1 MIRSFLNGF
10 SYSAGTMIAQLVVG
24 AAIQT
29 SAFQTLTK
37 LAMQQTG
44 GKVLQK
50 EEEAN
55 EIGFVTK
62 GGK

>member
-24 AAIQT
+24 AAVRT
-29 SAFQTLTK
+29 SAFQALTS
-37 LAMQQTG
+37 LIVQQVGDKT
-44 GKVLQK
+44 LQK
-50 EEEAN
+50 EKTN